1 MRCRNSDLF
10 PDICKYQE
18 VNSVHMEILLYT
30 INYFQVLHN
39 IFVLLQEN
47 NTAQANVNN
56 IRKQLE
62 KKVLEKQDLEKKI
75 SEELRDRLTAQK
87 AANYANKININV
99 QDQSRELL
107 TQASDFLFPK
117 NHKISF
123 FLTCICGDE
132 KVHTLSK

>member
-1 MRCRNSDLF
+1 M
-10 PDICKYQE
+10 
-18 VNSVHMEILLYT
+18 
-30 INYFQVLHN
+30 LHN

-107 TQASDFLFPK
+107 TQVSDFLFPK

-123 FLTCICGDE
+123 FLTCICGDG
-132 KVHTLSK
+132 KVHTLS